1 MLDPAHREFR
11 VRLIEAAAFQPP
23 ARRVRSESRRRLGPE
38 PGGVV

>member
-23 ARRVRSESRRRLGPE
+23 ALVE
-38 PGGVV
+38 